1 MQRERKQGGE
11 ETQRRWNGA
20 QLTSGKSARGPVFS
34 HPTEAQRLTG
44 LPCRRARPE
53 IQKHQLD
60 TSHTLI
66 LMGSQRGGVFSPQ
79 GSPGHGAELTS
90 PHPGPPSHPRG
101 PCNGSPEVFRQR
113 CPLALSG
120 AHVCSSG
127 ESSCC
132 HSGAAATSWS
142 WSCHRPHPPPL
153 RRDPVTVPTLP
164 SDAGILTGSA
174 HLPGEM
180 RCLQASWLW
189 ELVALS
195 GPVPD
200 FEGVS

>member
-11 ETQRRWNGA
+11 ETPTRAHRASQRRCNGA

-34 HPTEAQRLTG
+34 HPAEAQRLTG

-60 TSHTLI
+60 TSRTLI

-90 PHPGPPSHPRG
+90 PHPGPPSHSRG
-101 PCNGSPEVFRQR
+101 PCNGDPEVFRQR

-127 ESSCC
+127 ELSCC

-142 WSCHRPHPPPL
+142 WSCHCPHAPL
-153 RRDPVTVPTLP
+153 RCRDSDRKRPFTRGDALP
-164 SDAGILTGSA
+164 AGQLALGTG
-174 HLPGEM
+174 
-180 RCLQASWLW
+180 
-189 ELVALS
+189 
-195 GPVPD
+195 GPAGPCPRP
-200 FEGVS
+200 